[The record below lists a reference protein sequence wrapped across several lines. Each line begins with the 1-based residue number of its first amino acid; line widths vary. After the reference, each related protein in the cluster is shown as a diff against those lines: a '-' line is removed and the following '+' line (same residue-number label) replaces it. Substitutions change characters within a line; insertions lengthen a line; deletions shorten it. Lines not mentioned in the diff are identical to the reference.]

1 MKIAIAG
8 ASGFLGTHLVRRL
21 TGNGHAVLRLVRRP
35 AHAPGEISWDPAAHR
50 LDPAALAGVDAV
62 VNLAGAPVAGRR
74 WSTEYKKQI
83 LQSRVDAT
91 STLANALAA
100 TGSGVLVNA
109 GGMNYYGDTGDRVVD
124 ENAVYG
130 RGFLAEVCIA
140 WETATRPA
148 ELAGVR
154 VVRLRIGHVL
164 HRSGGYLKPQLL
176 PFKLGLGGPLGGGR
190 QWMSWIAL
198 ADWLSAVE
206 FVLARDDVFGPVN
219 TNAPEPVRNADFTK
233 AFGAALHRPVVMP
246 VPAFGLRLLLGEL
259 SVEALSS
266 VRMVPNALTRAGFRF
281 QYPTLPPALQAALHP

>member
-8 ASGFLGTHLVRRL
+8 ASGFLGSHLVHRL
-21 TGNGHAVLRLVRRP
+21 TGTGHEVLRLVRRP
-35 AHAPGEISWDPAAHR
+35 AHGPGEIPWDPAAHR
-50 LDPAALAGVDAV
+50 LDPGALAGVDAV
-62 VNLAGAPVAGRR
+62 VNLAGASVSGKR
-74 WSTEYKKQI
+74 WTPEYKKLI

-100 TGSGVLVNA
+100 TGSGILVNA
-109 GGMNYYGDTGDRVVD
+109 SGMNYYGDTGDRVAD
-124 ENAVYG
+124 ENAAYG

-140 WETATRPA
+140 WEAATRPA

-206 FVLARDDVFGPVN
+206 FVLARDDVFGAVN

-233 AFGAALHRPVVMP
+233 VFGQVLHRPVVMP

-259 SVEALSS
+259 SVEALGS
-266 VRMVPNALTRAGFRF
+266 VRMAPNALTRTGFHF
-281 QYPTLPPALQAALHP
+281 QYPNLREALEAALLS